1 MWNLNRV
8 NGLSFSSKMLI
19 EMMSFTNKKF
29 MKAHCLHR
37 FMCRER
43 ERERER
49 ERASCFSRPDCFS
62 SETGHKPGAM
72 GAEILC

>member
-1 MWNLNRV
+1 VEPYFRV

-43 ERERER
+43 ERER
-49 ERASCFSRPDCFS
+49 ASWFSRPDCFS